1 MRGGD
6 RVPQVLR
13 IDFVQAARGQISGRL
28 QPYRDPACGCILS
41 TTFEGKLEGNQ
52 IAGTFV
58 TVSLRR
64 RRASD
69 WQLGGHAQGVAG
81 KSGSA
86 RHEGRTGSHRY
97 R

>member
-58 TVSLRR
+58 MY
-64 RRASD
+64 
-69 WQLGGHAQGVAG
+69 H
-81 KSGSA
+81 SGDGE
-86 RHEGRTGSHRY
+86 RQTGNWEVTRKG
-97 R
+97 